1 MRHYFPLLIV
11 VILLSCFGKD
21 NSKHSSQEKQRRNSV
36 DNSVVLDH
44 AQDTLQSLMTKYGKS
59 KVLLGLCFIDRDFFN
74 LIFLQTDTSK
84 MLYCSMEQIVEKK
97 ISTDESHLIES
108 VTSHLAKIS
117 SATRSQNLKKLE
129 QWLKNDI
136 LLSSIL
142 DNNLD
147 DQVFFE
153 ELIYQ
158 IPETKNILTVY
169 LKSPEQYW
177 GSLDANQSCKLYYD
191 VNLYLTNLKPVERI
205 NFFKK
210 YFDTACNLSIKN
222 LHSP

>member
-1 MRHYFPLLIV
+1 M
-11 VILLSCFGKD
+11 
-21 NSKHSSQEKQRRNSV
+21 
-36 DNSVVLDH
+36 
-44 AQDTLQSLMTKYGKS
+44 
-59 KVLLGLCFIDRDFFN
+59 FN
-74 LIFLQTDTSK
+74 GTNIR
-84 MLYCSMEQIVEKK
+84 KK
-97 ISTDESHLIES
+97 ISKGESHLIERIIP
-108 VTSHLAKIS
+108 HLAKMPS
-117 SATRSQNLKKLE
+117 TTRSQNFKKLE

-191 VNLYLTNLKPVERI
+191 VNLYLTNLKPIERI

-210 YFDTACNLSIKN
+210 YFDAACKLSIKN
-222 LHSP
+222 LHSQ